1 MMSIAEIKTAILTAV
16 EMACQKAFGQKPD
29 GLKLE
34 YPPKVEFGDFAVG
47 CFPLAKQFRQN
58 PAQIAQTLAAEILQG
73 QLIEKIQ
80 AIGPYL
86 NLKICPNTLFGGIGM
101 EITEQSGCFG
111 NSSSGNGQRVMVEYV
126 GPNSNKPLH
135 LGHVRNAVL
144 GTAVSNLLEATAHT
158 VVRANIVNDRG
169 IHICKSMLAWQNWA
183 DGATPASTGTKG
195 DHFVADWYV
204 RYDRE
209 EKKNPALAQEPPE
222 MLRRWEAD
230 DPEIVKLWKMMNEW
244 VYAGLEQTYQ
254 TLDLAF
260 DVFYYES
267 DTYKLGK
274 DLIDTGLGKG
284 VFFKAENGAVI
295 TDLPVNEFGTNKDGS
310 TKIVTLLRPDG
321 TSLYIT
327 QDLGTAKMKFDHYQL
342 DRSIYVVGAE
352 QDDHFHRLFTLLD
365 MLGFEWVSECYHLS
379 YGHVNLPEGRMKSR
393 EGTVVDAD
401 DLIEEMRQLAADE
414 IRVRNPEGR
423 LSEDEIQKRGMTIGL
438 AAIKFYLLKARPELT
453 IEFDPKAS
461 ISFDGF
467 TGPYCQ
473 YAYARCAGIQRNAQN
488 RELSSVEPDFSLLGN
503 PEELQLIRTL
513 IQFPEVVESAAREL
527 SPARICNHLF
537 TIAQTLNQ
545 FYHHHPVVSADHPAL
560 AKARLALVS
569 STSVVLKKGLTLLGI
584 ETLEEM

>member
-1 MMSIAEIKTAILTAV
+1 MSISEIKTEILTAV
-16 EMACQKAFGQKPD
+16 EVACQKAFEQNLND
-29 GLKLE
+29 LKLD

-47 CFPLAKQFRQN
+47 CFQLAKQFRQN
-58 PAQIAQTLAAEILQG
+58 PAEIAQMLAAEILPS
-73 QLIEKIQ
+73 QLIKKTQ
-80 AIGPYL
+80 AVGPYL
-86 NLKICPNTLFGGIGM
+86 NFTICPNALFGDIGV
-101 EITEQSGCFG
+101 EIIGQSECFG
-111 NSSSGNGQRVMVEYV
+111 NSSSGSGQRVMVEYV

-144 GTAVSNLLEATAHT
+144 GTAISNLLEATAHT

-183 DGATPASTGTKG
+183 RGATPESTSTKG

-209 EKKNPALAQEPPE
+209 ERKNPALVQEPPK
-222 MLRRWEAD
+222 MLRSWEAG
-230 DPEIVKLWKMMNEW
+230 DPETVKLWKMMNEW
-244 VYAGLEQTYQ
+244 VYEGLEQTYQ
-254 TLDLAF
+254 MLGLAF

-274 DLIDTGLGKG
+274 GLIEAGLKKG
-284 VFFKAENGAVI
+284 VFVKAENGAVI
-295 TDLPVNEFGTNKDGS
+295 ADLPVDEFGTNKDGS
-310 TKIVTLLRPDG
+310 TKLVTLLRPDG

-342 DRSIYVVGAE
+342 DRSLYVVGAE
-352 QDDHFHRLFTLLD
+352 QDDHFHRLFKLLD
-365 MLGFEWVSECYHLS
+365 MLGFEWANGCYHLS

-401 DLIEEMRQLAADE
+401 ELIEEMRQLAASE
-414 IRVRNPEGR
+414 IRARNPEGK
-423 LSEDEIQKRGMTIGL
+423 LSDDEIQKRAMIIGL

-473 YAYARCAGIQRNAQN
+473 YAYARCVGIQRNAQN
-488 RELSSVEPDFSLLGN
+488 RELSLVVPDFSLLGN
-503 PEELQLIRTL
+503 SEELQLIRTL

-537 TIAQTLNQ
+537 TIAQALNQ
-545 FYHHHPVVSADHPAL
+545 FYHHHPVLAADNPAL

-569 STSVVLKKGLTLLGI
+569 STSVVLKRGLTLLGI